1 MNNYKL
7 IIKEQ
12 LINNDY
18 QVSFRF
24 VHLCI
29 WLFVFYGLTINHDV
43 RCKNNYPCILVPG
56 ILADI
61 KDRTNAHLLAL
72 APHIAAVKV
81 DTPGVWDAAYAAAD
95 PPHREA
101 ALDLTAVGDPAT
113 LGPEALA
120 AEMKR
125 VKFLWA
131 ALGMYA
137 LDEFTDPNPRV
148 KAAMAAVAASRAAA

>member
-1 MNNYKL
+1 MTHNQTATETTQEPV
-7 IIKEQ
+7 I
-12 LINNDY
+12 DPP
-18 QVSFRF
+18 
-24 VHLCI
+24 
-29 WLFVFYGLTINHDV
+29 DV
-43 RCKNNYPCILVPG
+43 T
-56 ILADI
+56 
-61 KDRTNAHLLAL
+61 TNAHLLAL
-72 APHIAAVKV
+72 APHIAVIKV
-81 DTPGVWDAAYAAAD
+81 DTPGVWEAAYAAAAD

-101 ALDLTAVGDPAT
+101 ALDITVVGDPAT